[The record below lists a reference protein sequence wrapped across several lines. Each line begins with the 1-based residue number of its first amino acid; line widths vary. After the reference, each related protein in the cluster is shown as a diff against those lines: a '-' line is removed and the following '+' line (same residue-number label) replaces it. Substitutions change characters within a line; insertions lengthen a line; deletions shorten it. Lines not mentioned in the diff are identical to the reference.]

1 MGFNLIIS
9 FKILFG
15 IIPVS
20 VNCNPN
26 YVIWRYSY
34 GWALI
39 SAMVNNIDLLIAL
52 ELSSGIID
60 ITENQ

>member
-1 MGFNLIIS
+1 MVFDLIIT

-15 IIPVS
+15 IIPVL
-20 VNCNPN
+20 VNFNPD

-34 GWALI
+34 DWALV
-39 SAMVNNIDLLIAL
+39 STMVNNIDPLIAL

-60 ITENQ
+60 ITENH